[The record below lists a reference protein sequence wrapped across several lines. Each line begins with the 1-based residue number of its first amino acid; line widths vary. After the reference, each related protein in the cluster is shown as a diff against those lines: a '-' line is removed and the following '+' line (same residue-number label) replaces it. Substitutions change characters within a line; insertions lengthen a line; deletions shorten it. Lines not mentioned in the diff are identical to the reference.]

1 MRVYYGRTASAIHER
16 ARRGREL
23 HVSFLCSV
31 SIVYICMYMT
41 RESQYVNGTNA
52 AGKCILI
59 FSNIDYS
66 ITGTRLFSTSTILAS

>member
-41 RESQYVNGTNA
+41 KESQYVNGTNA
-52 AGKCILI
+52 AGI
-59 FSNIDYS
+59 
-66 ITGTRLFSTSTILAS
+66 